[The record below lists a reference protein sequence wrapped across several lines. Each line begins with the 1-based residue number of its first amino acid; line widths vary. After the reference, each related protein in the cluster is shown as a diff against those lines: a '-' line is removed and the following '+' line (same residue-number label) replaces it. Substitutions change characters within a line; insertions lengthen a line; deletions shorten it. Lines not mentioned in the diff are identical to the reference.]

1 MAFCSLFELLHLL
14 IALLVD
20 STFSSPFLLDSASGH
35 WLVPF
40 KYANPTNAHILAF
53 LQASSLSLDLDS
65 EA

>member
-1 MAFCSLFELLHLL
+1 ML

-20 STFSSPFLLDSASGH
+20 STFSSLFLLDSASGH

-53 LQASSLSLDLDS
+53 LQASNLALGLDL

>member
-1 MAFCSLFELLHLL
+1 ML

-20 STFSSPFLLDSASGH
+20 STFSSLFLLDSASGH

-53 LQASSLSLDLDS
+53 LQASNLSLGLDL